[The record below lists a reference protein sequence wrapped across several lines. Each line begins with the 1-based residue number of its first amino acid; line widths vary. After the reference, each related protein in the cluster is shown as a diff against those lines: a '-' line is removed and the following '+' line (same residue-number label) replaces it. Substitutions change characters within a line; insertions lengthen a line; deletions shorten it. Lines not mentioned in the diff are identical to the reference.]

1 MLNKRT
7 IDRLWFLLVA
17 LTLGGAVIGETAE
30 PSLAATLAIALSM
43 AFKGRMVI
51 DYFMGLKTANRTIRN
66 LMYAYFYVIP
76 LLTVLTWLYGDAI
89 ARLTTL

>member
-17 LTLGGAVIGETAE
+17 LTLCGAVIGEAAE
-30 PSLAATLAIALSM
+30 PGLAATLAIALSM

-76 LLTVLTWLYGDAI
+76 LLTLLTWLYGDAI

>member
-30 PSLAATLAIALSM
+30 PGLAATLAIALSM

-51 DYFMGLKTANRTIRN
+51 DHFMGLKTANRTIRN

-76 LLTVLTWLYGDAI
+76 LLTVLTSLYGDTL
-89 ARLTTL
+89 ARLTSL